1 MRTSLYCGKLARLV
15 VVLSVTVIYLYHTQW
30 WTLLLPVQNAAPT
43 LAPIASV
50 TALRHMTSSH
60 NAFIQRKPSQGAY
73 KEDNVTALSKPSQGT
88 HKEDNVTAG
97 AKSSQPPLA
106 TDRYIIYYC
115 KGACG
120 GWADRLKGIAIAYVI
135 ANLTHRRFGIKI
147 PDIPCPLREFLLPAE
162 VPWDLPDSL
171 DLQSDAKMY
180 SRLDSVAFY
189 KSMPSVNFSEVFTAR
204 VALFKANLDYF
215 DLLKQNALYERQL
228 QWMRPLTNDQ
238 IFARIFH
245 QLFRPAPRVARAL
258 QSVLASAKP
267 SPDHRL
273 LCAHVRFASN
283 SEVLRDT
290 TRRHTTAHGHTVLHF
305 LHSLDPASPL
315 YNVTTATAA
324 LPTSYATITADL
336 PLSYAFANAAL
347 PPSYAFANAA
357 LPPSRAKA
365 DNYRFFVT
373 SDSQVYIDQAGEV
386 FGARFVRTSGQFVHV
401 DRKGGQRGQE
411 VCEGF
416 TKVLVDQLLLARCDV
431 LVVSM
436 SGLSRQAAYIRG
448 TDSGLYCI
456 LMTGQLVQC
465 QPSHLRQLYHVM
477 G

>member
-1 MRTSLYCGKLARLV
+1 MRTSLYYMKRASRPV
-15 VVLSVTVIYLYHTQW
+15 IVLSAVTVIYYTQW
-30 WTLLLPVQNAAPT
+30 WTLLLPGQNAAPP
-43 LAPIASV
+43 LAPIDSV
-50 TALRHMTSSH
+50 TALRHMVSSH
-60 NAFIQRKPSQGAY
+60 NAVIEGKPSQGAY
-73 KEDNVTALSKPSQGT
+73 NEDNVTALSKPSQGT

-97 AKSSQPPLA
+97 GKPSHPPLA
-106 TDRYIIYYC
+106 TDRYMIYDC

-135 ANLTHRRFGIKI
+135 ANLTHRRFGIRI
-147 PDIPCPLREFLLPAE
+147 NDIPCPLREFLLPAE

-171 DLQSDAKMY
+171 DLKSDAKMY
-180 SRLDSVAFY
+180 NRLGSVAFY
-189 KSMPSVNFSEVFTAR
+189 NSMPSVNFSEIFTAR
-204 VALFKANLDYF
+204 VTLFKANLDYF
-215 DLLKQNALYERQL
+215 DLLKKNARYERQL

-245 QLFRPAPRVARAL
+245 QLFRPAPRVDRAL
-258 QSVLASAKP
+258 QSALASAKP
-267 SPDHRL
+267 SPDDRL
-273 LCAHVRFASN
+273 LCGHVRFASN
-283 SEVLRDT
+283 SEMLRDT
-290 TRRHTTAHGHTVLHF
+290 MRRHTRDHGHTVLRF
-305 LHSLDPASPL
+305 LQSLDPASPL
-315 YNVTTATAA
+315 FNVTTATAA
-324 LPTSYATITADL
+324 LPPSNATAT
-336 PLSYAFANAAL
+336 AAL
-347 PPSYAFANAA
+347 PPSY
-357 LPPSRAKA
+357 AKA

-373 SDSQVYIDQAGEV
+373 SDSKVYIDQAGEV

-416 TKVLVDQLLLARCDV
+416 TKVLVDQQLLARCDV

-456 LMTGQLVQC
+456 LMTGQLIQC
-465 QPSHLRQLYHVM
+465 QRRHLRQLYHVI